1 MPQNGMMKSMDKDK
15 VLSLE
20 ITTGTIV
27 KSILFVLLIALL
39 FYLKD
44 LVLIILTAIV
54 IASAIEP
61 ATKWFRKYKIPRV
74 PAVLIVYTVVVASL
88 FGIFYMFIPAIL
100 NEASDFFSDLPE
112 YVETVNVTNPL
123 TGESLISPGAQ
134 ETVDKV
140 QGFSFQTI
148 IRDLQA
154 SFTNASEG
162 FFVALNAIFGGILSM
177 ILIVVFSFYF
187 AVQES
192 GIDDFLKIITPL
204 KHQKRVIDL
213 WKRSQVKIGL
223 WMQGQIV
230 LALVIGVL
238 TYLVLTIF
246 GVPYSL
252 LLAILAAVFELIP
265 IFGPIL
271 AAIPAVI
278 IAFMTG
284 GLQMGIMITL
294 LYVIIQQLE
303 NHLIY
308 PLVVK
313 KVVGVP
319 PLLVIIALIIG
330 AQLAGFL
337 GIILSVPVAAAIQE
351 LVSDIQKERGELQKM
366 ATKTAKG

>member
-1 MPQNGMMKSMDKDK
+1 MEKDK

-27 KSILFVLLIALL
+27 RSILFILLIGLL
-39 FYLKD
+39 FYLRD

-74 PAVLIVYTVVVASL
+74 PAVLIVYTIVVAFL
-88 FGIFYMFIPAIL
+88 FGLFYMFIPAIL
-100 NEASDFFSDLPE
+100 DEASQFFGQLPT
-112 YVETVNVTNPL
+112 YVETVNVTNPI
-123 TGESLISPGAQ
+123 TGNPVISTDAQ
-134 ETVDKV
+134 ETVDRV

-148 IRDLQA
+148 IADLQA
-154 SFTNASEG
+154 SFRNASEG
-162 FFVALNAIFGGILSM
+162 FFVALNAVFGGILSL

-204 KHQKRVIDL
+204 QHQKKVISL
-213 WKRSQVKIGL
+213 WKRAQTKIGL
-223 WMQGQIV
+223 WMQGQLV
-230 LALVIGVL
+230 LALIIAVL
-238 TYLVLTIF
+238 TYLGLTIF
-246 GVPYSL
+246 GVPYAL
-252 LLAILAAVFELIP
+252 LLAILAAIFELIP

-278 IAFMTG
+278 IAFITG
-284 GLQMGIMITL
+284 GAQLGAMVIG
-294 LYVIIQQLE
+294 LYLIIQQFE

-351 LVSDIQKERGELQKM
+351 FVSDIEREREALQKEVKK
-366 ATKTAKG
+366 A

>member
-1 MPQNGMMKSMDKDK
+1 MDKDK

-20 ITTGTIV
+20 ITTGTII
-27 KSILFVLLIALL
+27 KSMLFILLIGLL

-74 PAVLIVYTVVVASL
+74 PAVLIVYTVVVIAL

-100 NEASDFFSDLPE
+100 DEASGFFAQLPQ
-112 YVETVNVTNPL
+112 YIETVNVTNPI
-123 TGESLISPGAQ
+123 TGESVISTSAQ
-134 ETVDKV
+134 DTVDKV
-140 QGFSFQTI
+140 QGFSLQTI
-148 IRDLQA
+148 ISDLQA
-154 SFTNASEG
+154 SFRNASEG
-162 FFVALNAIFGGILSM
+162 FFVALNAIFGGILSL

-192 GIDDFLKIITPL
+192 GIDDFLRIITPL
-204 KHQKRVIDL
+204 KHQKRVISL

-223 WMQGQIV
+223 WMQGQLI
-230 LALVIGVL
+230 LALIIGVL
-238 TYLVLTIF
+238 TYLSLTIF
-246 GVPYSL
+246 GVPYAL
-252 LLAILAAVFELIP
+252 LLAILAAMFELIP

-278 IAFMTG
+278 IAFITG
-284 GLQMGIMITL
+284 GAQLGIMVIVI
-294 LYVIIQQLE
+294 YIIIQQFE

-319 PLLVIIALIIG
+319 PLLVILALIIG

-351 LVSDIQKERGELQKM
+351 LVSDIERERGKLRKNK
-366 ATKTAKG
+366 AA